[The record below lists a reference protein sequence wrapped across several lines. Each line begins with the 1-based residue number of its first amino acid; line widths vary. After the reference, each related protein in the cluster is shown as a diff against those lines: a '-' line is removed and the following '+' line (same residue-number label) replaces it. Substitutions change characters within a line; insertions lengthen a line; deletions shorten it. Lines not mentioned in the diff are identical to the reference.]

1 MEHLRIFMA
10 ELVSYVGGHVAAC
23 TQWRVGRSTLF
34 GWLTGKHPPS
44 LDALQRVIASVPPD
58 TRDSIYMAIEADAGA
73 ADRKHKTAL
82 KRKAARKRKAPQGG
96 K

>member
-10 ELVSYVGGHVAAC
+10 ELVSSVGGPAAAC
-23 TQWRVGRSTLF
+23 TRWGVGRSTLF

-58 TRDSIYMAIEADAGA
+58 ARDSIYMAIEADAGA
-73 ADRKHKTAL
+73 AARQ
-82 KRKAARKRKAPQGG
+82 RKATRGRQ
-96 K
+96 